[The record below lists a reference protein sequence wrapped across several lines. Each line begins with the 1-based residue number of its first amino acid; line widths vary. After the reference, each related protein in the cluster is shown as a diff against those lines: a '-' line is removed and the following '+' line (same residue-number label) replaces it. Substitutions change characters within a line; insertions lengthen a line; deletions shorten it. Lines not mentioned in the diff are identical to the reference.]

1 MDFLT
6 YCKEKYYADDKSEM
20 VLLQAQEKLK
30 PGIENISKEM
40 LCIIYDVLNREPSCY
55 WDKNVYQQTYNQ
67 LNNIIIDYPTKINLN
82 EEILEHFLIGY
93 NTYRQITDIINDLS
107 NLNDSPEIKNRLY
120 RIPTYISIVE
130 GCLTNLFRVIILILD
145 QTTTKDFASNKKL
158 NPICE
163 ILKSN
168 GFELLVGDVN
178 ISIRNA
184 INHGGI
190 IFKENGNQID
200 FQYTEKGKSVVTSK
214 RTYELDTIINKVYDI
229 ASGVL
234 LGICIF
240 FNENFE
246 LISLKKNEKLFI
258 QFSLMGMELS
268 IPTIRCKCISELP
281 DNKQINIDIYIQ
293 GSERT
298 VIINTAIMLSI
309 MVYERYNDYEQY
321 MFFFSNERLQGSWMR
336 FYNQEISD
344 LTQNKRTVEEV
355 CNEIS
360 KRKDCIIFEA
370 SDENIDLQEVKYY
383 SYPNYSESNFKINC
397 VGDASLPD
405 RKRLK
410 ANVYIGDITEKEQIL
425 EIIQKAIDW
434 LKMVKNVP
442 SPTFRIKHGN
452 MEADA
457 LYIKVYRKDARRNKE
472 LYPNNENFVCCVDY
486 NIDGKTTL
494 EHGGVPANIWCQ
506 LHHMQIGNVQFAWRE
521 GKYAIR
527 KKLIDIGRN
536 DPCPCGSGKKFKKC
550 CIDKGIY

>member
-1 MDFLT
+1 
-6 YCKEKYYADDKSEM
+6 
-20 VLLQAQEKLK
+20 
-30 PGIENISKEM
+30 M
-40 LCIIYDVLNREPSCY
+40 L
-55 WDKNVYQQTYNQ
+55 
-67 LNNIIIDYPTKINLN
+67 
-82 EEILEHFLIGY
+82 
-93 NTYRQITDIINDLS
+93 
-107 NLNDSPEIKNRLY
+107 
-120 RIPTYISIVE
+120 
-130 GCLTNLFRVIILILD
+130 
-145 QTTTKDFASNKKL
+145 
-158 NPICE
+158 
-163 ILKSN
+163 
-168 GFELLVGDVN
+168 
-178 ISIRNA
+178 
-184 INHGGI
+184 
-190 IFKENGNQID
+190 
-200 FQYTEKGKSVVTSK
+200 
-214 RTYELDTIINKVYDI
+214 
-229 ASGVL
+229 
-234 LGICIF
+234 
-240 FNENFE
+240 
-246 LISLKKNEKLFI
+246 
-258 QFSLMGMELS
+258 
-268 IPTIRCKCISELP
+268 
-281 DNKQINIDIYIQ
+281 
-293 GSERT
+293 SERLKNIT
-298 VIINTAIMLSI
+298 NVFG
-309 MVYERYNDYEQY
+309 QY